1 MLSRGNPIIALED
14 IHVRYTKGPP
24 WARTFHDALR
34 GVDISIQAGQML
46 GLVGESGSG
55 KSTIGRI
62 CIGLLRQTSGIAS
75 FDGQAL
81 FGVGQRSPG
90 AIGAVLQHPE
100 WSLDPLMTIASSV
113 EEPLRRMKGIGK
125 AERHDRVADT
135 LGKVGLRG
143 DLMSR
148 YPKELSGGQR
158 QRASI
163 ARALITQPRFIL
175 FDEAVSALDVS
186 IQAQILNLIGDLQQ
200 SSRFAALFISHDIAA
215 VRYVANDIA
224 VLYAGEVAEQAPA
237 RSFYET
243 MHHRYTRQ
251 LQRASGLIDDENS

>member
-1 MLSRGNPIIALED
+1 MLNRERPVVALQD
-14 IHVRYTKGPP
+14 VHVRYTKGPP
-24 WARTFHDALR
+24 WARAFHDALR
-34 GVDISIQAGQML
+34 GVDISIRAGQML

-62 CIGLLRQTSGIAS
+62 CIGLLRQTRGTAL

-81 FGVGQRSPG
+81 FGAGRRSPG
-90 AIGAVLQHPE
+90 TIGAVLQHPE
-100 WSLDPLMTIASSV
+100 WSLDPLMTIGSAV
-113 EEPLRRMKGIGK
+113 EEPLKRTKGIGK
-125 AERHDRVADT
+125 AERHDRVADM

-143 DLMSR
+143 EFMSR

-186 IQAQILNLIGDLQQ
+186 IQAQILNLIAELQQ

-224 VLYAGEVAEQAPA
+224 VLYTGEIAEQAPA

-243 MHHRYTRQ
+243 MHHPYTRQ
-251 LQRASGLIDDENS
+251 LQRASGLIDDENK